1 MRERGLGGARP
12 ILNKAGF
19 GGFEFSSTPLPFP
32 PSPTNLVTLS
42 PSTHFRYTKNLPYP
56 TPLRSLPSNYFRTI
70 PKMASMLF
78 ASRPDLHHHD
88 SFDNTE
94 PLVDLAPA
102 SPSTSE
108 SDDSEY
114 VGDSTRDSTRD
125 STPDNFKH
133 SIDNPNE
140 NDGIKTTR
148 QGKDW
153 RGASHIHKKTFWE
166 VRAFSS

>member
-1 MRERGLGGARP
+1 
-12 ILNKAGF
+12 
-19 GGFEFSSTPLPFP
+19 
-32 PSPTNLVTLS
+32 
-42 PSTHFRYTKNLPYP
+42 
-56 TPLRSLPSNYFRTI
+56 
-70 PKMASMLF
+70 MASMLF